1 MSARCWPKRQS
12 KTAVSFY
19 PWMAFS
25 RRRSTTLYVLREVFS
40 GTVLAAK
47 NMKSG
52 SAAELQTLILS
63 VIELGFPIVGIVSD
77 GQHSIRLAFERLR
90 PDVPYQYCQYH

>member
-1 MSARCWPKRQS
+1 
-12 KTAVSFY
+12 
-19 PWMAFS
+19 
-25 RRRSTTLYVLREVFS
+25 
-40 GTVLAAK
+40 
-47 NMKSG
+47 MKSG